1 MDKKEI
7 IQTNQTHKQPNNQQN
22 IDNNEEQT
30 QLMGGHSRTKRK
42 RKEYCN
48 IRYCT
53 NCHDDVI
60 KKTKEE
66 IKAIMDYLKQN
77 PHKRKEKICN
87 KGCLYCNKKKD
98 RLNAYIYIYRKKKLY
113 KKHRNESRDTP
124 IKTTITRSNNNSQL
138 YYRVQQKSSE
148 QRMW

>member
-98 RLNAYIYIYRKKKLY
+98 RLNADIYMEKLNYIKNCSTCAEENIEMKVERQQ
-113 KKHRNESRDTP
+113 SRQP
-124 IKTTITRSNNNSQL
+124 SVK
-138 YYRVQQKSSE
+138 E
-148 QRMW
+148 